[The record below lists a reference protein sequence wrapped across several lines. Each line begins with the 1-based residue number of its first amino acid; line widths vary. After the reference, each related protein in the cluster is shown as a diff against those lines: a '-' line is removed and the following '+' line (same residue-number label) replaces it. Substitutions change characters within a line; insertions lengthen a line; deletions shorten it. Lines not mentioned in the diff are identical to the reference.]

1 MRNTIDTKVEV
12 TLVVGVLVEDTQ
24 VVVVDTLV
32 VVVDTLVVVVTP
44 AAMTAAVSV
53 AAAVRITMVIA

>member
-24 VVVVDTLV
+24 VVVV
-32 VVVDTLVVVVTP
+32 VVVTP